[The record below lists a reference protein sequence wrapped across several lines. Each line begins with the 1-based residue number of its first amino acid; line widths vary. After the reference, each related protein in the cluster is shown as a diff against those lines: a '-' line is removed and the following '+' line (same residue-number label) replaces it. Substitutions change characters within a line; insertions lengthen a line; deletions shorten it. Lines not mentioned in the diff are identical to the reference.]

1 MVTVG
6 KRVDAIQKQW
16 QQLFVEAAWH
26 QPSVILFDDLD
37 QIVSAPSAL
46 QEMGGEALYKRRL
59 AQGDSS
65 VSQPVELSI
74 THIICLLV
82 SLFIL
87 FVHSFLCLFI
97 QSLVFLLFHSFT
109 GSLLI
114 IITSAVCISINF
126 YLQ

>member
-1 MVTVG
+1 MKPFASVSFCFIFFVVG

-65 VSQPVELSI
+65 VNQPIELSV
-74 THIICLLV
+74 THIICLFV
-82 SLFIL
+82 KLFIL
-87 FVHSFLCLFI
+87 FIHSFVCFFNLWFI
-97 QSLVFLLFHSFT
+97 LLFHSFIH
-109 GSLLI
+109 S
-114 IITSAVCISINF
+114 
-126 YLQ
+126 

>member
-1 MVTVG
+1 MVG

-37 QIVSAPSAL
+37 QIVTAPSAL

-65 VSQPVELSI
+65 VSQPVKLSI
-74 THIICLLV
+74 THIIILFACQFVHFVCLFIHLFVFSIFGLFCSFIHSFVVCLQLLQVLFV
-82 SLFIL
+82 SLF
-87 FVHSFLCLFI
+87 
-97 QSLVFLLFHSFT
+97 
-109 GSLLI
+109 
-114 IITSAVCISINF
+114 